1 GGAVRL
7 PYCVDVRLRFRIAG
21 RLEYRWTWTVPQ
33 QSSLRRLQRY
43 RGLLRHAILVLFGS
57 AHPEGTVLYP
67 ARRLHLRSPDHQ
79 WRLLFL
85 PYLFN
90 AGIVFFDLRWSGHP
104 LDTQPCTSLIDQVN
118 GFIRQEAI
126 RDVAVC
132 HGSCPLQGFIGNRY
146 TVVCFIPVTQP

>member
-1 GGAVRL
+1 VTGFRRVLFRSGAVRL

-79 WRLLFL
+79 WRDE
-85 PYLFN
+85 
-90 AGIVFFDLRWSGHP
+90 AAHGIAEVDEEM
-104 LDTQPCTSLIDQVN
+104 I
-118 GFIRQEAI
+118 A
-126 RDVAVC
+126 
-132 HGSCPLQGFIGNRY
+132 
-146 TVVCFIPVTQP
+146 